1 MYRCVTFFCAMFL
14 CSSFALSIL
23 KENDRKVI
31 VDIIQSFNKPSDV
44 ISNLCW
50 TNTSKKK
57 LTISLTQ
64 ANKPRS
70 IKFVSALHDNDLV
83 YPEKIIF
90 LIDVSC
96 KETKAF
102 LNEAASRKYFGRPH
116 RWFIINRPANEIRV
130 PLEIDNMHMLPDSE
144 VYVMQLIN
152 NSYSI
157 NLMYKIKPNREWII
171 ENYGNWSTENGLTI
185 SSHAKE
191 ALAVRRRDLARA
203 SIATS
208 MVITDNSSFADLEV
222 LQYKQI
228 DPVTKSGYHQLTPL
242 YEFMNA
248 SREFILTDQWG
259 YRANGTWY
267 GMVGHLADGTAEI
280 AGAVLFITE
289 ERMQHV
295 EYMSHPMASSVKFL
309 FREPPL
315 SYQNNLYLLPFQA
328 SVWYCI
334 ASFVMVLIVAMY
346 VSAYWEAKKV
356 KEKHKGDDTA
366 VLVPTISD
374 VTIFVMCAISQQGS
388 TVELKGMLGRLMILI
403 LFLVFLFLYTAYSAS
418 IVVLLQSSS
427 NQIRTLTDLLNSKLE
442 LGVEDTP
449 YNRYWFMNE
458 KEPIRRAI
466 YEKKIAPSGS
476 KPKFFDLTEG
486 VLQLQKKPFALN
498 CNLGVAYKV
507 MEKYFYEHEKCGLQ
521 EISYLQDDN
530 PWQAVRRGS
539 PYREIFKIG
548 LLRNEEFGLNDRT
561 NRIIYSKKPV
571 CSVRGGSFVSVSLV
585 DCYPILL
592 LLLYG
597 MILGVLL
604 LLVEI
609 FHHRKILNM
618 PCGGGKSQRLLV
630 DTTPHS
636 ELSDKMQVAEL

>member
-1 MYRCVTFFCAMFL
+1 MYKSVTIFYAIFT
-14 CSSFALSIL
+14 CSSFALSIS
-23 KENDRKVI
+23 KENDIKVI
-31 VDIIQSFNKPSDV
+31 VDVIQSFNKPSDV
-44 ISNLCW
+44 ISNVCW
-50 TNTSKKK
+50 TNTTIKK
-57 LTISLTQ
+57 LTITLTQ
-64 ANKPRS
+64 ANNPRS
-70 IKFVSALHDNDLV
+70 IKFVNALHDNDLV

-96 KETKAF
+96 KETKEF

-116 RWFIINRPANEIRV
+116 RWFIINRPANEVSV

-157 NLMYKIKPNREWII
+157 NLIYKIQPNREWII
-171 ENYGNWSTENGLTI
+171 ENYGNWSTDNGLTI
-185 SSHAKE
+185 SRRAE
-191 ALAVRRRDLARA
+191 EVALVMRRRDLGRA
-203 SIATS
+203 SIVTS
-208 MVITDNSSFADLEV
+208 MVISDNGSFADLEH

-228 DPVTKSGYHQLTPL
+228 DTVAKSGYHQLTAL

-248 SREFILTDQWG
+248 TREFILTDQWG
-259 YRANGTWY
+259 YRVNGTWH

-280 AGAVLFITE
+280 AGAVLFITK
-289 ERMQHV
+289 ERMPLV
-295 EYMSHPMASSVKFL
+295 EYMSHPMASSIKFL

-315 SYQNNLYLLPFQA
+315 SYQNNLYLLPFHA

-334 ASFVMVLIVAMY
+334 GSFVMVLIVAMY
-346 VSAYWEAKKV
+346 ISAYWEAKKV
-356 KEKHKGDDTA
+356 AEEQKAEDTT

-374 VTIFVMCAISQQGS
+374 VTVFVMCAISQQGS
-388 TVELKGMLGRLMILI
+388 TVELKGMLGRFVILI

-418 IVVLLQSSS
+418 IVVLLQASS

-521 EISYLQDDN
+521 EISYLQDNN
-530 PWQAVRRGS
+530 PWQAVRKGS

-548 LLRNEEFGLNDRT
+548 LLRNAEFGLNDRT
-561 NRIIYSKKPV
+561 NRIMYSKKPV

-597 MILGVLL
+597 MILGVVL

-609 FHHRKILNM
+609 LHHRKILHTR
-618 PCGGGKSQRLLV
+618 PCGGGNNQRLLV
-630 DTTPHS
+630 DTTPRS
-636 ELSDKMQVAEL
+636 ELADY

>member
-1 MYRCVTFFCAMFL
+1 
-14 CSSFALSIL
+14 
-23 KENDRKVI
+23 
-31 VDIIQSFNKPSDV
+31 
-44 ISNLCW
+44 
-50 TNTSKKK
+50 
-57 LTISLTQ
+57 
-64 ANKPRS
+64 
-70 IKFVSALHDNDLV
+70 
-83 YPEKIIF
+83 
-90 LIDVSC
+90 
-96 KETKAF
+96 
-102 LNEAASRKYFGRPH
+102 
-116 RWFIINRPANEIRV
+116 
-130 PLEIDNMHMLPDSE
+130 MHMLPDSE

-356 KEKHKGDDTA
+356 KDKHKGDDTA

>member
-1 MYRCVTFFCAMFL
+1 MYRPLTIFCAIFV
-14 CSSFALSIL
+14 CSSFALSIS
-23 KENDRKVI
+23 KENDIKVI
-31 VDIIQSFNKPSDV
+31 VDVIQSFNKPSDV

-50 TNTSKKK
+50 INTTKKK
-57 LTISLTQ
+57 LTISLNE
-64 ANKPRS
+64 ANNPRS
-70 IKFVSALHDNDLV
+70 IKFVSVLHDNDLV

-96 KETKAF
+96 KETKEF

-116 RWFIINRPANEIRV
+116 RWFIINRPANEVRV

-157 NLMYKIKPNREWII
+157 NLIYKIQPNREWII

-185 SSHAKE
+185 SRHAKE
-191 ALAVRRRDLARA
+191 ALVMRRRNLARA
-203 SIATS
+203 SIVTS
-208 MVITDNSSFADLEV
+208 MVINDNGSFADLEV

-228 DPVTKSGYHQLTPL
+228 DSLGKCGYHQLTPL

-248 SREFILTDQWG
+248 SRELIITDQWG
-259 YRANGTWY
+259 HRVNGTWD
-267 GMVGHLADGTAEI
+267 GMVGQLADGRAEI
-280 AGAVLFITE
+280 AGAILFITK
-289 ERMQHV
+289 ERMQIV
-295 EYMSHPMASSVKFL
+295 EYMSHPMESEFKFL

-315 SYQNNLYLLPFQA
+315 SYQNNLYLLPFHA
-328 SVWYCI
+328 SVWCCI
-334 ASFVMVLIVAMY
+334 GSFVLVLIVAVY
-346 VSAYWEAKKV
+346 ISAYWEAKKV
-356 KEKHKGDDTA
+356 ADEKHKGDDTT

-374 VTIFVMCAISQQGS
+374 VTVFVMCAISQQGS
-388 TVELKGMLGRLMILI
+388 NVELKGMLGRFMMLI

-418 IVVLLQSSS
+418 IVVLLQASS

-449 YNRYWFMNE
+449 YNRYWFMSE

-476 KPKFFDLTEG
+476 KPNFFDLTEG
-486 VLQLQKKPFALN
+486 ILQLQKKPFAFN

-507 MEKYFYEHEKCGLQ
+507 MERYFYEHEKCGLQ
-521 EISYLQDDN
+521 EISYLQDNN
-530 PWQAVRRGS
+530 PWQAIKKGS

-548 LLRNEEFGLNDRT
+548 LLRNAEFGLNDRT
-561 NRIIYSKKPV
+561 NRIMFSKKPV

-597 MILGVLL
+597 MILGVML

-609 FHHRKILNM
+609 LHHRKILNTR
-618 PCGGGKSQRLLV
+618 PCGVGNGQRLLV
-630 DTTPHS
+630 DTTPRS
-636 ELSDKMQVAEL
+636 ELSDNEVL

>member
-1 MYRCVTFFCAMFL
+1 MYSSLTIFCAIFI
-14 CSSFALSIL
+14 CSSFKLSIS
-23 KENDRKVI
+23 KENDIKVI
-31 VDIIQSFNKPSDV
+31 VDVIQSFNKPTDV
-44 ISNLCW
+44 ISNVCW
-50 TNTSKKK
+50 TYIYKKK
-57 LTISLTQ
+57 IT
-64 ANKPRS
+64 ANLAAADNPRS
-70 IKFVSALHDNDLV
+70 IKFVNDIHAKDLV
-83 YPEKIIF
+83 HPEKVVF
-90 LIDVSC
+90 LIDVGC
-96 KETKAF
+96 KDSGEF
-102 LNEAASRKYFGRPH
+102 LNKAASRKYFGRPH
-116 RWFIINRPANEIRV
+116 RWFIINTPANEVSV
-130 PLEIDNMHMLPDSE
+130 PLVIDKMHLLPDSE

-157 NLMYKIKPNREWII
+157 NLIYKIKPNREWII

-185 SSHAKE
+185 SRRAKKV
-191 ALAVRRRDLARA
+191 ALVMRRRNLARA
-203 SIATS
+203 SIVTS
-208 MVITDNSSFADLEV
+208 MVITDNGSFADLET
-222 LQYKQI
+222 LRYKQI
-228 DPVTKSGYHQLTPL
+228 DSVTKGGFRQLTAL

-248 SREFILTDQWG
+248 SREFVFTDQWG
-259 YRANGTWY
+259 HHVNGTWR
-267 GMVGHLADGTAEI
+267 GMVGHLADGTAEL
-280 AGAVLFITE
+280 AGAILFITK
-289 ERMQHV
+289 ERMPLI
-295 EYMSHPMASSVKFL
+295 EYMSHPMESSIKFL

-328 SVWYCI
+328 SVWYCVG
-334 ASFVMVLIVAMY
+334 SFVLVLIFAMY
-346 VSAYWEAKKV
+346 FSAYWEAKKV
-356 KEKHKGDDTA
+356 ADEKQKADDTT

-388 TVELKGMLGRLMILI
+388 TVELKGMLGRFMILI

-486 VLQLQKKPFALN
+486 ILQLQKKPFALN

-507 MEKYFYEHEKCGLQ
+507 MERYFYEHEKCGLQ
-521 EISYLQDDN
+521 EISYLQNNN
-530 PWQAVRRGS
+530 PWQAVRKGS

-548 LLRNEEFGLNDRT
+548 LLRNAEFGLNDRT
-561 NRIIYSKKPV
+561 NRIMFSKKPV

-597 MILGVLL
+597 MILGVML

-609 FHHRKILNM
+609 LYYRKMNTR
-618 PCGGGKSQRLLV
+618 P
-630 DTTPHS
+630 
-636 ELSDKMQVAEL
+636 